1 MKGGF
6 VFLCFVAQ
14 ALENATSLARTEAVA
29 QVESRCSESSVR
41 STTTK
46 LTANTQTYKT
56 EDAAKYDGRR
66 AHMKQPPSNGI

>member
-14 ALENATSLARTEAVA
+14 ALENATSLARTEAGA

-41 STTTK
+41 PTTK

-66 AHMKQPPSNGI
+66 AHMKQTPSNGI